1 MTACVGLFIL
11 FGIVILIAVLG
22 MKNKQNRNRTTQFY
36 ERNSLI
42 PIIEIPATI
51 FEKFNNQKVYCRQ
64 GNLRTANAEIVPFYW
79 CEWSI
84 RSMISGGNS
93 RQISTDYYLAAAFS
107 PET

>member
-64 GNLRTANAEIVPFYW
+64 
-79 CEWSI
+79 
-84 RSMISGGNS
+84 
-93 RQISTDYYLAAAFS
+93 
-107 PET
+107 